1 MSDVPETDRKHSN
14 HARTRNWR
22 ERVGLVDTP
31 KAEQD
36 AAMTANTMHP
46 PSASSSPS
54 ASGATPSG
62 GRDTP
67 YLKRMRGGAQNGF
80 DGSEDLPRQ
89 QGLYGPFHQRVNS
102 FKRSRTPG
110 GGVVHDG
117 VPAWHWQNDKHSGNT
132 RLGSGIAGGNLNDK
146 LSALAANPRRRFPD
160 AGGASGKDLDSDGG
174 REGGATLRRRRAAI
188 LALGLLVG
196 LAIVISA
203 IVYFLFSEGQQTGD
217 NTIPVIRMPEE
228 PSGVKPENPPVQSV
242 ESLHR
247 KLIYDRI
254 LAEKKPQSER
264 IISHSEEPLPP
275 PGNKS
280 LASSLPPAQSE
291 RFPSLP
297 EAVLPLPPLPEF
309 TGKSILKP
317 ESGADKIG
325 GGRLGDNN
333 GSSSIQAPTAASP
346 RTIPEETDSQK
357 VGREQN
363 GMRRQ
368 VVATVSGAAGNG
380 NTKTFAAA
388 QRKAT
393 MRQTASPRI
402 TTPPLPEPRPR
413 NLPYSLA
420 YIIPGKA
427 TNGDY
432 AIQISSY
439 HDETNAWVEFYRLQ
453 QRYHGFLGS
462 YSAMIKPVDLGQ
474 KGRFFRLRIGPI
486 ASRGEAERLC
496 SALIA
501 SGEKECLVRRRQ

>member
-1 MSDVPETDRKHSN
+1 MNDVPETDRKHSN
-14 HARTRNWR
+14 HARIRNWR

-46 PSASSSPS
+46 PSASFSPS

-67 YLKRMRGGAQNGF
+67 YLKKMRDGAQNGF

-89 QGLYGPFHQRVNS
+89 QGLYGPFHQRVS
-102 FKRSRTPG
+102 FFKRSRTPG
-110 GGVVHDG
+110 GGIVHDG
-117 VPAWHWQNDKHSGNT
+117 VPVWHWQNGEHGGDT
-132 RLGSGIAGGNLNDK
+132 RLGSGIAGENPNDK
-146 LSALAANPRRRFPD
+146 LSAVAANPQRRFPD

-174 REGGATLRRRRAAI
+174 RGGGATLRRRRAAI

-203 IVYFLFSEGQQTGD
+203 IVYFLFSEGQQTGG
-217 NTIPVIRMPEE
+217 NTIPVIRMPGE
-228 PSGVKPENPPVQSV
+228 PSGVKPENPPAQSV

-264 IISHSEEPLPP
+264 IVSHSEKPLPP
-275 PGNKS
+275 PGKKS

-297 EAVLPLPPLPEF
+297 KAVLPLPPLPDF
-309 TGKSILKP
+309 IGKPASKL
-317 ESGADKIG
+317 ESTAGETSG
-325 GGRLGDNN
+325 EELGDNN
-333 GSSSIQAPTAASP
+333 GSSSIHAPMAASA
-346 RTIPEETDSQK
+346 RTLPEETDSQK

-363 GMRRQ
+363 RMRRQ
-368 VVATVSGAAGNG
+368 AVATVSGAAESSSA
-380 NTKTFAAA
+380 KTFAAA
-388 QRKAT
+388 PRKA
-393 MRQTASPRI
+393 MMQQTASPRI
-402 TTPPLPEPRPR
+402 TTPPLPEPRPT

-439 HDETNAWVEFYRLQ
+439 RDETDAWVEFYRLQ

-462 YSAMIKPVDLGQ
+462 YSAMIKPMDLGQ

-486 ASRGEAERLC
+486 ASRGAAERLC